1 MKKKLINALKTKYA
15 DKGFNQ
21 TDLEGLADILA
32 KNLNEEAT
40 DEEIS
45 NAVGGAS
52 DYVELMQ
59 KVGNRYASQIERKY
73 AGYTKPEPAATAQA
87 AAASP
92 ETKAN
97 GQGGAGTAAGLTLEQ
112 VSELLST
119 KIADALKPFQEAQQ
133 AQKLSDLLASQPKL
147 KAIPQKFVSRYKLQ
161 KEEDAETLAAQIEQD
176 FANERKEML
185 ATLGLSDVPFG
196 GGGGFDTDD
205 DFAKKMQEA
214 QKALAKKD

>member
-1 MKKKLINALKTKYA
+1 MRKKLISALKTKYA

-32 KNLNEEAT
+32 KNLNDEA
-40 DEEIS
+40 
-45 NAVGGAS
+45 
-52 DYVELMQ
+52 
-59 KVGNRYASQIERKY
+59 
-73 AGYTKPEPAATAQA
+73 AATAQA
-87 AAASP
+87 AAAIP

-97 GQGGAGTAAGLTLEQ
+97 GQGAAGLTLEQ

-214 QKALAKKD
+214 QKTLAK

>member
-1 MKKKLINALKTKYA
+1 MRKKLISALKTKYA

-32 KNLNEEAT
+32 KNLNDEAT

-87 AAASP
+87 AAAIP

-97 GQGGAGTAAGLTLEQ
+97 GQGAAGLTLEQ

-214 QKALAKKD
+214 QKTLAK